1 MCNTYL
7 YMRNEPENK
16 RGVDSYMHITPTLL
30 YAHPVYPWITRLSV
44 ACTQTTYIRTCERI
58 KITCC
63 PIKPTIRIM
72 RRQHLLYTQ
81 STHTHTELKCII
93 MTTQYILHTYVRML
107 HHLLQADTIH
117 TYSLTYIVQILC
129 VCHYTILYSTPYMW
143 DPMYIWGPNTT
154 LPITQTCQG
163 WTHLGPSTPWG
174 HNE

>member
-93 MTTQYILHTYVRML
+93 MTTQCCTHMYICCITSCERTLYILYTHSTNTVCMSLYNTIQHSIHVRPNVHMRPKYDTAHHTNL
-107 HHLLQADTIH
+107 SGLNTSGSGH
-117 TYSLTYIVQILC
+117 T
-129 VCHYTILYSTPYMW
+129 
-143 DPMYIWGPNTT
+143 
-154 LPITQTCQG
+154 
-163 WTHLGPSTPWG
+163 LGS
-174 HNE
+174 